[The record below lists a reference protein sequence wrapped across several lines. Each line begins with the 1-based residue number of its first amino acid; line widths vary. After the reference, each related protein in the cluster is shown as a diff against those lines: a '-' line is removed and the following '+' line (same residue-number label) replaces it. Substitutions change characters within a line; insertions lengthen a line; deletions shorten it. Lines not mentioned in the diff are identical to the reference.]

1 MGRAISTEVVYSISA
16 TKNTYKAVINYQNK
30 LLNKEGVV
38 RYVES
43 VLHVMEFDEE
53 FCYRKHD
60 AISTIFDKK
69 KISLLK
75 IEVLNWSSMLIKQKF

>member
-1 MGRAISTEVVYSISA
+1 MGRAISSEVVYSISA

-38 RYVES
+38 RYAES

-53 FCYRKHD
+53 FCLHCTVCTEWIQYS
-60 AISTIFDKK
+60 I
-69 KISLLK
+69 
-75 IEVLNWSSMLIKQKF
+75 